1 MNMQKRDNSI
11 LQKVKD
17 NAFYVA
23 LGLGLI
29 AILAVVAVY
38 TLEQNGGNL
47 AQNDT
52 DVKTASDYA
61 ESKEEAQTN
70 VTSGEVTRTSEDTD
84 TNADSD
90 SEDENDASDSN
101 SKNATATNNSQN
113 TTDNSSKTTGSS
125 KKQTTSADSKDTE
138 NSTSKQSDS
147 SLAASGEVTDKNEAT
162 TSEQIPVTTDVG
174 ELNFN
179 SEKTISWPVSGTVIL
194 PYSMDTTVYFKTL
207 DQYRCNPGM
216 LISAG
221 NGTTVQ
227 SAYLGQVTKVTSDN
241 TYGNMVTMYLGN
253 NYSVVYGQL
262 DAVYVKEGDFVKEGA
277 SVGTIGNPTDS
288 FSKEG
293 SHLFFQMYDG
303 DEPIDPVLFME

>member
-61 ESKEEAQTN
+61 ESKEETQTN
-70 VTSGEVTRTSEDTD
+70 VTSGEVTRKSEDTAAD
-84 TNADSD
+84 TDS
-90 SEDENDASDSN
+90 A
-101 SKNATATNNSQN
+101 
-113 TTDNSSKTTGSS
+113 KTTGSS
-125 KKQTTSADSKDTE
+125 KKQTTSGDSEDAE
-138 NSTSKQSDS
+138 NATSKQSDS
-147 SLAASGEVTDKNEAT
+147 SLAASGEVTDKNETT

-288 FSKEG
+288 FSQEG